1 MVNNLPKEMTYTK
14 ANYLELLME
23 HVDGLTPSDVSDIYF
38 DDVSLHAA
46 NNALRRLKKGGLAVR
61 RLDRQLDGSEF
72 RYWITDRGIRRYD
85 YLRSKE
91 K

>member
-1 MVNNLPKEMTYTK
+1 MVNNLPKELNYSKTD
-14 ANYLELLME
+14 YLELLLE
-23 HVDGLTPSDVSDIYF
+23 NPNGITPSDVSDIYF
-38 DDVSLHAA
+38 DDVTLHAA

-61 RLDRQLDGSEF
+61 RLDGLEF

-85 YLRSKE
+85 YLRSQE

>member
-1 MVNNLPKEMTYTK
+1 MVNNLPKELNYSKTD
-14 ANYLELLME
+14 YLELLLE
-23 HVDGLTPSDVSDIYF
+23 NPNGITPSDVSDIYF
-38 DDVSLHAA
+38 DDVTLHAA

-61 RLDRQLDGSEF
+61 QVDGSEF
-72 RYWITDRGIRRYD
+72 RYTITDRGVLRYD